1 MYTSIP
7 WASALGVACV
17 MAVVVGL
24 GIATRRG
31 VIAGPERGLAHVAHL
46 LGGGL
51 TGFLA
56 IAFLPAWPLLAAVV
70 GMLVVRGYQA
80 RRILDIGLLLLGFG
94 SAWTLLFGF
103 AVVNEMTDPAIYAP
117 SSAGELAFAVAVLA
131 AGVAVALI
139 GLRRPRAPH
148 PPSSASG

>member
-1 MYTSIP
+1 MYISVP
-7 WASALGVACV
+7 WAIALGLACV
-17 MAVVVGL
+17 MAVVLGL
-24 GIATRRG
+24 GIAARRG
-31 VIAGPERGLAHVAHL
+31 LIAAPERGLAHVAHL

-51 TGFLA
+51 SGFLA
-56 IAFLPAWPLLAAVV
+56 IAFLPAWPLLAALV
-70 GMLVVRGYQA
+70 GMLAVRAYQA

-117 SSAGELAFAVAVLA
+117 SSAGELAFGVAALA

-139 GLRRPRAPH
+139 GWRRPRAPR